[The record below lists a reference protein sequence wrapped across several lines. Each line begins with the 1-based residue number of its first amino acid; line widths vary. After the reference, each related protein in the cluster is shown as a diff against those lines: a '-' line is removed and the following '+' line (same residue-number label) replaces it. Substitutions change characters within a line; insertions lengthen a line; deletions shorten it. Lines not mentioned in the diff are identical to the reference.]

1 MNKKEKLISSLKRA
15 LHALEK
21 DLIHYRW
28 EEQSSCNAG
37 VVAQCVLNIDQEEL
51 EIKRSKVFRKL
62 EEIMRD
68 RKETLANT
76 WQNAV
81 KFTCPVTGKNV
92 PEIFR
97 DLEAAGLSAEDIVHL
112 EYLNN
117 PAILEESS
125 IEKENYSYQKIVD
138 VVEHTVVVKKFFGL
152 ISKKE
157 IVKEE
162 IVENYTESKYP
173 KLYYEKKENLIKYL
187 AAWVRIL
194 ERTNKEFEIEEHKL
208 EAAIL
213 EAVSEENY
221 ELAAELRDRKTRNF

>member
-1 MNKKEKLISSLKRA
+1 LS
-15 LHALEK
+15 
-21 DLIHYRW
+21 
-28 EEQSSCNAG
+28 
-37 VVAQCVLNIDQEEL
+37 
-51 EIKRSKVFRKL
+51 RS
-62 EEIMRD
+62 
-68 RKETLANT
+68 
-76 WQNAV
+76 
-81 KFTCPVTGKNV
+81 
-92 PEIFR
+92 
-97 DLEAAGLSAEDIVHL
+97 
-112 EYLNN
+112 
-117 PAILEESS
+117 
-125 IEKENYSYQKIVD
+125 
-138 VVEHTVVVKKFFGL
+138 FFGL

-221 ELAAELRDRKTRNF
+221 ELAAELRDRKNRNF